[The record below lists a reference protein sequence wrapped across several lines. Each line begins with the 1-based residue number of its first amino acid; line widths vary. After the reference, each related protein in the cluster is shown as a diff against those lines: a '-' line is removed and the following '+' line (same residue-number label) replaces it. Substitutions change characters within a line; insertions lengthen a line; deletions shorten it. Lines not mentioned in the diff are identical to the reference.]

1 MWLGH
6 LCLLMIT
13 YGLLKLSSY
22 PLKETGTGVL
32 FWGLYFKRRAP
43 GSLRKTF
50 PGVADLHLKGAKKEV
65 IILSFLK
72 LILRKKSGQGV
83 HSQEEICP
91 KFSQAWV
98 STVTT
103 VTLGDWLFR
112 CKGMNYIGL
121 KASCSTGS
129 WISRNSSI
137 GPQKRCDQL
146 REPPHSG
153 SPRVMA
159 SHKVFRSRYNLPIFC
174 MVSQWSFLPCAFQA
188 QLTFYLYHVFA
199 GRKQKFN
206 QESTME
212 GEGIFILHS

>member
-1 MWLGH
+1 
-6 LCLLMIT
+6 
-13 YGLLKLSSY
+13 
-22 PLKETGTGVL
+22 
-32 FWGLYFKRRAP
+32 
-43 GSLRKTF
+43 
-50 PGVADLHLKGAKKEV
+50 
-65 IILSFLK
+65 
-72 LILRKKSGQGV
+72 
-83 HSQEEICP
+83 
-91 KFSQAWV
+91 
-98 STVTT
+98 
-103 VTLGDWLFR
+103 
-112 CKGMNYIGL
+112 MNYIGL
-121 KASCSTGS
+121 KASCSTGY

-206 QESTME
+206 QESIWKGKGFLSFTLNRYHKKCC
-212 GEGIFILHS
+212 ILHVCLLSEHSLIFQKHAHP